1 LTQLA
6 HNSSHRGA
14 AVVSAMGMACVLALL
29 LAAPLANAQGAMRN
43 DDQREGTTNA
53 LPTILN
59 KVGVSQN
66 LNHQLPLDTT
76 FTDETGKTVKLGDYF
91 GSKPAVMAMV
101 YYQCP
106 MLCSEE
112 MDGVTSALEMV
123 RYQPGKDYNV
133 IFISIDPSET
143 PAMAAQKKALYMH
156 RYGRPETAGGWH
168 YLVGTEPNIEAV
180 TNAFGFHY
188 VKVQGPD
195 GKKNQFAHTS
205 AIAIATPQGRLAQY
219 FFGVEYSPKDIL
231 FALDQA
237 SDGKVG
243 SIAEA
248 IVLYCYHYDPHTGH
262 YTITIVRIIQLA
274 CLGTVAF
281 LGIFMFLMFRQEAKG
296 KYALR
301 HNERE
306 LVAQGRRNG

>member
-1 LTQLA
+1 LTELA

-29 LAAPLANAQGAMRN
+29 LAAPLANAQGAMQN

-168 YLVGTEPNIEAV
+168 YLVGTEPNIEVRAHQRDCDSDAAGETGAV
-180 TNAFGFHY
+180 LFRGGVFAEGHFVCAGPGLGREGGVHCRGDRVVLLPLRSAHWALHDYDREDYSASVPGHGGLPRYFH
-188 VKVQGPD
+188 VPD
-195 GKKNQFAHTS
+195 VPA
-205 AIAIATPQGRLAQY
+205 
-219 FFGVEYSPKDIL
+219 
-231 FALDQA
+231 
-237 SDGKVG
+237 G
-243 SIAEA
+243 SQRQICAE
-248 IVLYCYHYDPHTGH
+248 T
-262 YTITIVRIIQLA
+262 
-274 CLGTVAF
+274 
-281 LGIFMFLMFRQEAKG
+281 
-296 KYALR
+296 
-301 HNERE
+301 
-306 LVAQGRRNG
+306 